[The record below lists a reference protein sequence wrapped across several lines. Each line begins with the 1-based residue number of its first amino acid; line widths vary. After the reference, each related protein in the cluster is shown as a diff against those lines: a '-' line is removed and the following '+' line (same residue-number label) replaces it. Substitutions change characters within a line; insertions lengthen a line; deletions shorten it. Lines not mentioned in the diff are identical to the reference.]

1 VVPTHFTPERVVEAL
16 PPYVSKQEKADI
28 EDRHMLRRFKRD
40 LDYNLMKTGPGLLR
54 SGRFKQRRK
63 RPEGGW
69 PLMVIPMNKDNS
81 TKRRK
86 QAKRRGDVAGSK
98 IEMRGTP
105 WVAYP
110 DGTKR
115 EINEDEKV
123 MFERRKIS
131 PVRRI
136 GVT

>member
-1 VVPTHFTPERVVEAL
+1 
-16 PPYVSKQEKADI
+16 
-28 EDRHMLRRFKRD
+28 
-40 LDYNLMKTGPGLLR
+40 MKTGPGLLR

-131 PVRRI
+131 PFRRI

>member
-1 VVPTHFTPERVVEAL
+1 
-16 PPYVSKQEKADI
+16 
-28 EDRHMLRRFKRD
+28 
-40 LDYNLMKTGPGLLR
+40 
-54 SGRFKQRRK
+54 
-63 RPEGGW
+63 
-69 PLMVIPMNKDNS
+69 
-81 TKRRK
+81 
-86 QAKRRGDVAGSK
+86 
-98 IEMRGTP
+98 MRGTP

-131 PVRRI
+131 PFRRI